1 MDNGASSYRRY
12 LDGDDDGITELVAAY
27 KDGLILY
34 LNGYVNNIF
43 LAEELTEDTFFR
55 LVVKKPWFSGRCSF
69 KTWLYTIG
77 RNVAIDYLRRHRG
90 DSGLSVEELENCLAE
105 ETDLEGSWIR
115 EEQKRELHRI
125 IWTLNPDYRQVLYLV
140 YFEGFTNREAAVILR
155 KSERQV
161 RNLLYRAK
169 QALKAALEKEGFS
182 YEEL

>member
-12 LDGDDDGITELVAAY
+12 LDGDDDGITELVAVY

-90 DSGLSVEELENCLAE
+90 DSGIPLETLEGCLAE
-105 ETDLEGSWIR
+105 ETDLERSCIR

-125 IWTLNPDYRQVLYLV
+125 IRTLNPDYRQVLHLV

-169 QALKAALEKEGFS
+169 QALKAALEKEGIS

>member
-1 MDNGASSYRRY
+1 M
-12 LDGDDDGITELVAAY
+12 
-27 KDGLILY
+27 
-34 LNGYVNNIF
+34 NNIF

-90 DSGLSVEELENCLAE
+90 DSGIPLETLEGCLAE
-105 ETDLEGSWIR
+105 ETDLERSCIR

-125 IWTLNPDYRQVLYLV
+125 IRTLNPDYRQVLHLV

>member
-12 LDGDDDGITELVAAY
+12 LDGDDNAIAEIVAAY

-55 LVVKKPWFSGRCSF
+55 LVAKKPWFSGRCSF

-77 RNVAIDYLRRHRG
+77 RNAAIDYLRRHRG
-90 DSGLSVEELENCLAE
+90 DSGRSVEELEGCLAE
-105 ETDLEGSWIR
+105 ETDLERACIR

-125 IWTLNPDYRQVLYLV
+125 IRTLNPDYRQVLHLV
-140 YFEGFTNREAAVILR
+140 FFEGFSNREAALILR
-155 KSERQV
+155 KSERQI

-169 QALKAALEKEGFS
+169 QVLKAALETEDFT

>member
-12 LDGDDDGITELVAAY
+12 LDGDDNGIAEIVAAY

-34 LNGYVNNIF
+34 LNGYVENIF

-77 RNVAIDYLRRHRG
+77 RNVAIDHLRRRRG
-90 DSGLSVEELENCLAE
+90 ESGTTVEELANCLAE
-105 ETDLEGSWIR
+105 EADLERSYIR
-115 EEQKRELHRI
+115 QERKRTVHRVLGK
-125 IWTLNPDYRQVLYLV
+125 LNPDYRQVLHLV
-140 YFEGFTNREAAVILR
+140 YFEGFSNREAAVILR

-169 QALKAALEKEGFS
+169 QALRAALEKEGFTD
-182 YEEL
+182 EEL

>member
-12 LDGDDDGITELVAAY
+12 LDGDDNALAELVAAY

-43 LAEELTEDTFFR
+43 LAEELTEDAFFR

-90 DSGLSVEELENCLAE
+90 DSGLSVEELESCLAA
-105 ETDLEGSWIR
+105 ETDLERSCIR

-125 IWTLNPDYRQVLYLV
+125 IGNLNPDYRQVLHLV
-140 YFEGFTNREAAVILR
+140 YFEGFSNREAAVILR
-155 KSERQV
+155 RSERQI

-169 QALKAALEKEGFS
+169 QALKAALEKEGFT

>member
-12 LDGDDDGITELVAAY
+12 LDGDDNAIAEIVAVY

-34 LNGYVNNIF
+34 LNGFVKNIF

-55 LVVKKPWFSGRCSF
+55 LIVKRPWFSGRCSF

-77 RNVAIDYLRRHRG
+77 RNVAMDHLRRRRKVS
-90 DSGLSVEELENCLAE
+90 DLSVEELEHCLAE
-105 ETDLEGSWIR
+105 EADLERSYLR
-115 EEQKRELHRI
+115 EEQKQLLHRTI
-125 IWTLNPDYRQVLYLV
+125 RTLNPDYRQVLYLV
-140 YFEGFTNREAAVILR
+140 YFEGFSNREVAVILG
-155 KSERQV
+155 KSERQI

-169 QALKAALEKEGFS
+169 QALKAALEKEGFT

>member
-12 LDGDDDGITELVAAY
+12 LSGDDNAIAEIVADY

-43 LAEELTEDTFFR
+43 LAEDLTEDTFFR
-55 LVVKKPWFSGRCSF
+55 LITKRPWFSGRCSF

-77 RNVAIDYLRRHRG
+77 RNLAIDHQRRHRG

-105 ETDLEGSWIR
+105 EADLERACIR
-115 EEQKRELHRI
+115 EEQKRQLHRTI
-125 IWTLNPDYRQVLYLV
+125 RTLNPDYRQVLHLV

-155 KSERQV
+155 KSERQI
-161 RNLLYRAK
+161 RNLLYRARL
-169 QALKAALEKEGFS
+169 ALKAALEKEGFT

>member
-12 LDGDDDGITELVAAY
+12 LDGDDNALAELVAAY

-34 LNGYVNNIF
+34 LNGSVTNIF
-43 LAEELTEDTFFR
+43 LAEDLTEDTFFR
-55 LVVKKPWFSGRCSF
+55 LIVKKPWFSGRCSF

-105 ETDLEGSWIR
+105 ESDLERACIR
-115 EEQKRELHRI
+115 EEQKRQLHRI
-125 IWTLNPDYRQVLYLV
+125 IRTLNPDYHQVLHLV
-140 YFEGFTNREAAVILR
+140 YFEGFTNREAAVILG
-155 KSERQV
+155 KTERQI

-169 QALKAALEKEGFS
+169 QALTMALEKEGFI

>member
-12 LDGDDDGITELVAAY
+12 LDGDDNGIAEIVAAY

-34 LNGYVNNIF
+34 LNGYVENIHT
-43 LAEELTEDTFFR
+43 AEELTEDTFFR
-55 LVVKKPWFSGRCSF
+55 LVAKKPWFSGRCSF

-77 RNVAIDYLRRHRG
+77 RNVAMDHLRRRRRV
-90 DSGLSVEELENCLAE
+90 SETSVEELENILAE
-105 ETDLEGSWIR
+105 EADLERSCIR
-115 EEQKRELHRI
+115 EEQRRELHRTI
-125 IWTLNPDYRQVLYLV
+125 RKLNPDYRQILHLV
-140 YFEGFTNREAAVILR
+140 YFEGFSNREAAVILR

-169 QALKAALEKEGFS
+169 QALKAALEKEGFT